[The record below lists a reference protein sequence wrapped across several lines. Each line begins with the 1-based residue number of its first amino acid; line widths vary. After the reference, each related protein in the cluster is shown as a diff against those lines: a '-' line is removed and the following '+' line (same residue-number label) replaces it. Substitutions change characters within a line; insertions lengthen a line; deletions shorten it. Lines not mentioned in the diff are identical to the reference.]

1 MRFKPSVRTTSYA
14 IPLDFSV
21 ALARLFKIN
30 PSLSNDHSHFLPIHH
45 NDEALAWRLALI
57 EQAEKTIDAQYYSW
71 HADISGKLLI
81 NKLIEAADRGVR
93 VRLLL
98 DDIHT
103 FGADRRIAILNQH
116 TNIEVRLFN
125 PFHLRWPFK
134 MFRLFEFI
142 WDIDRLN
149 HRMHNKLL
157 IADNVASIIG
167 GRNIGDEYFGLNGLF
182 DFRDLDL
189 MVSGNAVDGFSKSF
203 DLYWNSPVSKTSRR
217 IIAFRPRRLDFIRM
231 KKKLGKFIFINNPII
246 QRIENLKDSLI
257 TNPELSA
264 SLIQS
269 ESHIFYDL
277 PEPGES
283 EQRKTIQKLY
293 QPSIDTVKRLTL
305 ISAYFVPSNN
315 LIDSLKNMID
325 RGVKVQVF
333 TNSLA
338 SIDVTAAFSG
348 YERYR
353 HRLLSMGIELF
364 EFRADPEYHS
374 TYSTPAINVKNF
386 GLHAKSIIYDTSS
399 VYVGTL
405 NLDPR
410 SASLNTE
417 IGILVDSSALSNDI
431 RNAFLKDLS
440 EGQFWRVKYNDKG
453 RLTWTCNKNSTTR
466 QPARNLWQRLANFIY
481 SRLPIQQQL

>member
-1 MRFKPSVRTTSYA
+1 MRFKPLTRTTSYA
-14 IPLDFSV
+14 IPPDFSV
-21 ALARLFKIN
+21 ALARLFKIDL
-30 PSLSNDHSHFLPIHH
+30 SLNNNQSRFLPIHN
-45 NDEALAWRLALI
+45 NDEALAWRMALI

-71 HADISGKLLI
+71 HADTSGRLLI

-103 FGADRRIAILNQH
+103 FGADRRIAILNH
-116 TNIEVRLFN
+116 HNNIEVRLFN
-125 PFHLRWPFK
+125 PFHLRWPLK
-134 MFRLFEFI
+134 LFRLFEFL

-189 MVSGNAVDGFSKSF
+189 MVCGPTVNNFSNSF
-203 DLYWNSPVSKTSRR
+203 DLYWNSQVSKTARR
-217 IIAFRPRRLDFIRM
+217 IITFRPRRLDFRRM
-231 KKKLGKFIFINNPII
+231 KKQLDKALFLHSPII
-246 QRIENLKDSLI
+246 QRITNLTNSLI
-257 TNPELSA
+257 TNSGLAE
-264 SLIQS
+264 SLILS
-269 ESHIFYDL
+269 ESHVFYDL
-277 PEPGES
+277 PELGES
-283 EQRKTIQKLY
+283 EQSQMAKKLY
-293 QPSIDTVKRLTL
+293 QYSINTVKQLTI
-305 ISAYFVPSNN
+305 ISAYFVPSDKLMASIKN
-315 LIDSLKNMID
+315 LISKNINI
-325 RGVKVQVF
+325 QVF

-353 HRLLSMGIELF
+353 HQLLSMGVELF

-374 TYSTPAINVKNF
+374 IYSTPAINVKRF
-386 GLHAKSIIYDTSS
+386 GLHAKSIVYDTSS

-417 IGILVDSSALSNDI
+417 IGILVDDPKLSDSI
-431 RNAFLKDLS
+431 RNAFLKDLA
-440 EGQFWRVKYNDKG
+440 EGQFWQVKFNNRG
-453 RLTWTCNKNSTTR
+453 RLSWSCGKDSTTT
-466 QPARNLWQRLANFIY
+466 QPARGLWQRIANFIY
-481 SRLPIQQQL
+481 SCLPIQQHL

>member
-1 MRFKPSVRTTSYA
+1 MHFKPLTRTTSYA
-14 IPLDFSV
+14 APPDFSA
-21 ALARLFKIN
+21 ALARLFKID
-30 PSLSNDHSHFLPIHH
+30 PSLSNDQSRFLPIHN

-71 HADISGKLLI
+71 HADTSGKLLI

-116 TNIEVRLFN
+116 ANIEVRLFN

-134 MFRLFEFI
+134 MFRLFEFL

-157 IADNVASIIG
+157 ITDNVVSIIG
-167 GRNIGDEYFGLNGLF
+167 GRNIGDEYFGLNRLF

-189 MVSGNAVDGFSKSF
+189 MVCGNAVNNFSKSF
-203 DLYWNSPVSKTSRR
+203 DLYWNSPVSKTARR
-217 IIAFRPRRLDFIRM
+217 IIAFRPRRLDFIHM
-231 KKKLGKFIFINNPII
+231 KKKLDKFIFINGPII
-246 QRIENLKDSLI
+246 QRIVHLKNSLI
-257 TNPELSA
+257 ANPELSA

-277 PEPGES
+277 PEPDES
-283 EQRKTIQKLY
+283 KQRQTIQKLY
-293 QPSIDTVKRLTL
+293 QPGTDTVKQLTL

-315 LIDSLKNMID
+315 LIASLKKMVD
-325 RGVKVQVF
+325 RGVNVQVF

-348 YERYR
+348 YERCR
-353 HRLLSMGIELF
+353 HQLLAMGIELF

-374 TYSTPAINVKNF
+374 TYSTPASNVKNF
-386 GLHAKSIIYDTSS
+386 GLHAKSIIYDTDS
-399 VYVGTL
+399 VYVGTF

-417 IGILVDSSALSNDI
+417 IGILVDNSTLSDDI
-431 RNAFLKDLS
+431 RNAFLSDLS
-440 EGQFWRVKYNDKG
+440 EGQFWQVKYNDKG
-453 RLTWTCNKNSTTR
+453 HLTWTCNKDSTTR
-466 QPARNLWQRLANFIY
+466 QPARNLWQRMANFIY